1 MIKGITFRAGLEHNQ
16 LVGKN
21 TFSVFMNEIAHE
33 CKFINP
39 ERQTAASLRSEHIC
53 TLVNAKD
60 PIDNKVLMA
69 SSRHKSMDAHN
80 VYKRKS
86 KTQLDKKTISRNQQ

>member
-1 MIKGITFRAGLEHNQ
+1 
-16 LVGKN
+16 
-21 TFSVFMNEIAHE
+21 MNEIAHE
-33 CKFINP
+33 CNFINP

-60 PIDNKVLMA
+60 AIDSKVLMA
-69 SSRHKSMDAHN
+69 SSCHKSMDAYN

-86 KTQLDKKTISRNQQ
+86 KSQLDKKQLLFTRKRQRN